1 MTSAAPH
8 YRQTFNDYLEIEEM
22 SEAKHEYV
30 DGQVVAMSGGTIQDA
45 ALCGEIVGRLRELCA
60 GKPCRAYP
68 SDLRIRV
75 VATGLAT
82 YADASVVC
90 GEPEGDP
97 ESPTHCTNPS
107 VIFEVLSPSTE
118 RSDRGRK
125 REHYQKIQSLHDY
138 VIVSQDSRRAEQWT
152 RDDRGGWSHRVIG
165 PEGEIVLETIGG
177 SIVVAELY
185 RSVGL

>member
-8 YRQTFNDYLEIEEM
+8 YHQTFNDYLEIEEM

-30 DGQVVAMSGGTIQDA
+30 DGQVVAMSGGSIDHA
-45 ALCGEIVGRLRELCA
+45 ALCGEIGARLRELCA

-75 VATGLAT
+75 LATGLAT

-90 GEPEGDP
+90 GRPETDP

-107 VIFEVLSPSTE
+107 VIFEVLSPSSE
-118 RSDRGRK
+118 RYDRGKKRK
-125 REHYQKIQSLHDY
+125 HYQQIESLHDY
-138 VIVSQDSRRAEQWT
+138 VIVSQDSRAAEQWT
-152 RDDRGGWSHRVIG
+152 RDDRGGWTHRVIG
-165 PEGEIVLETIGG
+165 PEGEIVLETLGG
-177 SIVVAELY
+177 LIVLADLY
-185 RSVGL
+185 SSVGL